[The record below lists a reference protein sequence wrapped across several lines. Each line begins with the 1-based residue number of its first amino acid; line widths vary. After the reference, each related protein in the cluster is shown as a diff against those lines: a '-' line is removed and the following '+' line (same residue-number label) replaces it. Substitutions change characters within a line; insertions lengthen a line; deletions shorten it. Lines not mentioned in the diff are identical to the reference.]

1 MSVEIRL
8 REEKDKL
15 IADVILPKYGGSGG
29 KTALDIRVNTEYV
42 KMRLEALG
50 YEVSNGTGPSLRNMR
65 GDTNGTYIFNKK
77 KAPTP
82 APRVEK
88 KSSAPAQKAPEEKP
102 EPPKVETKK
111 ESKPVVVKEEAKPK
125 AKEIKKEPTPLPA
138 QKATKTMKRRSDR

>member
-15 IADVILPKYGGSGG
+15 IADVTLPKYGGSGG

-65 GDTNGTYIFNKK
+65 GDTSGTYTFNKK
-77 KAPTP
+77 KAPAAT
-82 APRVEK
+82 PRVEK
-88 KSSAPAQKAPEEKP
+88 KSPPPAQKAPEKKP
-102 EPPKVETKK
+102 EPPKVEAKK
-111 ESKPVVVKEEAKPK
+111 EDKPVVVKEKAKPK
-125 AKEIKKEPTPLPA
+125 VKEIKKEPAPLPA
-138 QKATKTMKRRSDR
+138 QKTTKTMKRRSDS